1 MIIEL
6 HVLLAL
12 VMILYQ
18 AELFESNFSVNCF
31 THAPEQRSIINSKR

>member
-1 MIIEL
+1 MIIELHQL

-18 AELFESNFSVNCF
+18 AELFESNFSVN
-31 THAPEQRSIINSKR
+31 